1 MASLTVTSPSQ
12 GATWNSDQS
21 HTISWTRSPLSGI
34 WGSISI
40 DLYKNNVFQETIA
53 MNLNSN
59 TSSYSWD
66 IERNFTEG
74 SDYMVTVSTSY
85 TAGDP

>member
-1 MASLTVTSPSQ
+1 MASITVTSPST
-12 GATWNSDQS
+12 GATWDTGES

-40 DLYKNNVFQETIA
+40 DLYKNNTFQETIA

-66 IERNFTEG
+66 IEQNFTSG
-74 SDYMVTVSTSY
+74 SDYMITVSTSY
-85 TAGDP
+85 TEGDP